1 MNFSWIGNR
10 WSEGKGRPMKRVVLM
25 CGCRLDG
32 LTPNTPRIRQ
42 GANKRKFETPMSKV
56 KAEPKSSPGEF
67 KTPYKPGENGV
78 A

>member
-1 MNFSWIGNR
+1 MAER
-10 WSEGKGRPMKRVVLM
+10 GKGLRCWWIVLM
-25 CGCRLDG
+25 RGCRLDG

-42 GANKRKFETPMSKV
+42 GANKRKYETPMSKV